1 MSKKSGVRSQI
12 PLRLLSSGQ
21 SVSNPIA
28 IVAISSLVISSLS
41 ILVQIANYG
50 ATSNLARKEAPS
62 LVQLADGDTVNVKA
76 LDPKERSAEVLK
88 KFVSDSLIKMFNWD
102 GLMQS
107 NRDGEIFTKADPG
120 VEIKLNNGTGRVTT
134 KAWEAAFALTEKEDF
149 RASFL
154 KKLASLTPSGAFN
167 GSIQTSLVPR
177 HVGEPKKIGLGKW
190 QVDIV
195 ATLVTFSKED
205 NAGSGIAFN
214 KTIIVQAIN
223 TPQSPP
229 ETTEIAQKIYQA
241 RKAGLEITEITD
253 LDLQKDSNSQQ

>member
-1 MSKKSGVRSQI
+1 MLQKSKAKNSKQ

-28 IVAISSLVISSLS
+28 IVAVSTLALS
-41 ILVQIANYG
+41 ALSFLIQITNYG
-50 ATSNLARKEAPS
+50 ATSSLARKEAPS
-62 LVQLADGDTVNVKA
+62 LVQLVDGNTVNVKA
-76 LDPKERSAEVLK
+76 LDPKERSPEVIK
-88 KFVSDSLIKMFNWD
+88 KFVSDSMVKMFNWD

-107 NRDGEIFTKADPG
+107 TSRDGEVVTKPDIG
-120 VEIKLNNGTGRVTT
+120 VEIKLEKGKSRVTT

-154 KKLASLTPSGAFN
+154 KKLAEVTPPGAFN

-177 HVGEPKKIGLGKW
+177 YVSEPRKIGSGKW
-190 QVDIV
+190 QVDVV

-214 KTIIVQAIN
+214 KTVTVQAIS

-229 ETTEIAQKIYQA
+229 DTTEIAKKIYQA
-241 RKAGLEITEITD
+241 RRSGLEITEIVD
-253 LDLQKDSNSQQ
+253 LDLQKNQQ

>member
-1 MSKKSGVRSQI
+1 MPYTKIKNNQI

-41 ILVQIANYG
+41 LIIQITNYG

-62 LVQLADGDTVNVKA
+62 LIQLADGDTVNVKA
-76 LDPKERSAEVLK
+76 LDPKERSPEVIK
-88 KFVSDSLIKMFNWD
+88 KFVSDSLIKIFNWD
-102 GLMQS
+102 GLVQS
-107 NRDGEIFTKADPG
+107 YKDGEVTTKPDPG
-120 VEIKLNNGTGRVTT
+120 IEIKLGNGTGRITT

-154 KKLASLTPSGAFN
+154 KKLASLTPAGAFD
-167 GSIQTSLVPR
+167 GSIQTSLVTR
-177 HVGEPKKIGLGKW
+177 HVGEPEKIDTGKW
-190 QVDIV
+190 RINIV

-205 NAGSGIAFN
+205 NAGGGIAFN
-214 KTIIVQAIN
+214 KTVIVQAISS
-223 TPQSPP
+223 PQSPP

-241 RKAGLEITEITD
+241 RKSGLEITEITD
-253 LDLQKDSNSQQ
+253 LDLQKNSNDQQ